1 MIHLQD
7 VTKSYGEN
15 LVLSDVNMEIE
26 KQDFVVIHG
35 KSGSGKSTLLNIL
48 GGLEKPS
55 TGSLSVAGET
65 IDSAK
70 ERTRLR
76 REKIGFIFQNY
87 GLIDDKTV
95 KDNFKILSSSRNKIT
110 EDDMVAALDRVDLGR
125 EFLNRKVYELS
136 GGEQQRVSIA
146 RVILKKAD
154 IVLAD
159 EPTGNLDADNE
170 QRVFTLLKELNEE
183 GVTVICVSHSEEAR
197 KTFYREFTIDH
208 GEIVE
213 NKQNA

>member
-26 KQDFVVIHG
+26 KQDFVVIHR

-76 REKIGFIFQNY
+76 REKIGFIFSK
-87 GLIDDKTV
+87 LWT
-95 KDNFKILSSSRNKIT
+95 
-110 EDDMVAALDRVDLGR
+110 
-125 EFLNRKVYELS
+125 
-136 GGEQQRVSIA
+136 
-146 RVILKKAD
+146 
-154 IVLAD
+154 
-159 EPTGNLDADNE
+159 
-170 QRVFTLLKELNEE
+170 
-183 GVTVICVSHSEEAR
+183 H
-197 KTFYREFTIDH
+197 
-208 GEIVE
+208 
-213 NKQNA
+213 

>member
-55 TGSLSVAGET
+55 TSSLSVAGET

-76 REKIGFIFQNY
+76 REK
-87 GLIDDKTV
+87 
-95 KDNFKILSSSRNKIT
+95 
-110 EDDMVAALDRVDLGR
+110 
-125 EFLNRKVYELS
+125 NRLYFSKLW
-136 GGEQQRVSIA
+136 
-146 RVILKKAD
+146 
-154 IVLAD
+154 
-159 EPTGNLDADNE
+159 T
-170 QRVFTLLKELNEE
+170 
-183 GVTVICVSHSEEAR
+183 H
-197 KTFYREFTIDH
+197 
-208 GEIVE
+208 
-213 NKQNA
+213 

>member
-76 REKIGFIFQNY
+76 REK
-87 GLIDDKTV
+87 
-95 KDNFKILSSSRNKIT
+95 
-110 EDDMVAALDRVDLGR
+110 
-125 EFLNRKVYELS
+125 NRLYFSKLW
-136 GGEQQRVSIA
+136 
-146 RVILKKAD
+146 
-154 IVLAD
+154 
-159 EPTGNLDADNE
+159 T
-170 QRVFTLLKELNEE
+170 
-183 GVTVICVSHSEEAR
+183 H
-197 KTFYREFTIDH
+197 
-208 GEIVE
+208 
-213 NKQNA
+213 

>member
-76 REKIGFIFQNY
+76 REK
-87 GLIDDKTV
+87 
-95 KDNFKILSSSRNKIT
+95 
-110 EDDMVAALDRVDLGR
+110 
-125 EFLNRKVYELS
+125 
-136 GGEQQRVSIA
+136 
-146 RVILKKAD
+146 
-154 IVLAD
+154 
-159 EPTGNLDADNE
+159 
-170 QRVFTLLKELNEE
+170 
-183 GVTVICVSHSEEAR
+183 
-197 KTFYREFTIDH
+197 
-208 GEIVE
+208 
-213 NKQNA
+213 

>member
-35 KSGSGKSTLLNIL
+35 KSGSEKSTLLNIL

-76 REKIGFIFQNY
+76 REK
-87 GLIDDKTV
+87 
-95 KDNFKILSSSRNKIT
+95 
-110 EDDMVAALDRVDLGR
+110 
-125 EFLNRKVYELS
+125 NRLYFSKLW
-136 GGEQQRVSIA
+136 
-146 RVILKKAD
+146 
-154 IVLAD
+154 
-159 EPTGNLDADNE
+159 T
-170 QRVFTLLKELNEE
+170 
-183 GVTVICVSHSEEAR
+183 H
-197 KTFYREFTIDH
+197 
-208 GEIVE
+208 
-213 NKQNA
+213 